1 MKDNLVM
8 AKKETEKQTVV
19 ISGEEHNVEDLS
31 QEQVVLLN
39 HVADLENKIRQISF
53 NLEQSNGG
61 RNYFMSLLTE
71 SLKTAKLVRESGS
84 LEKVEETGG

>member
-1 MKDNLVM
+1 M
-8 AKKETEKQTVV
+8 AKEKENKQTVV
-19 ISGEEHNVEDLS
+19 ISGEEHNVADLS
-31 QEQVVLLN
+31 QEQITLLN

>member
-1 MKDNLVM
+1 M
-8 AKKETEKQTVV
+8 AKEKEEQKQTVV

-53 NLEQSNGG
+53 NLEQANGG
-61 RNYFMSLLTE
+61 RNHFMGLLTASFE
-71 SLKTAKLVRESGS
+71 A
-84 LEKVEETGG
+84 KVEEVAVKEST

>member
-1 MKDNLVM
+1 M
-8 AKKETEKQTVV
+8 AKEKETEKQTVV

-53 NLEQSNGG
+53 NLEQAHGG
-61 RNYFMSLLTE
+61 RSHFMGLLT
-71 SLKTAKLVRESGS
+71 AS
-84 LEKVEETGG
+84 LETQAEPVVAEEAGE

>member
-1 MKDNLVM
+1 M

-39 HVADLENKIRQISF
+39 HVADLEHKIRQISF
-53 NLEQSNGG
+53 NLEQTNGS
-61 RNYFMSLLTE
+61 RNYFMSLLT
-71 SLKTAKLVRESGS
+71 AS
-84 LEKVEETGG
+84 LETKAEPVVAEETGG